1 MADLVTSA
9 KRAETRERIERKR
22 KELRNWQTK
31 WYRHVHT
38 RVCKTCHRSPLPRLS
53 ANQVSVFHAANTR
66 GSLNFQLLSGKYRWR
81 DGKPATDKVPSRKAR
96 ITAYFLLRLPRFVSR
111 RKKANLR
118 TLCGVR
124 SRNKFYSYLLPS
136 PPMFVIP
143 LGDTFSIATR
153 LLYFCP
159 SFVFSSIRSA
169 RRSLLNIAPIACY
182 SVTNVLSFFIAVF
195 EWDRAYLSLHVL

>member
-1 MADLVTSA
+1 MSRFNVQDRFENISLLNPSARAFEWKLCAWVLLADLVTSA

-38 RVCKTCHRSPLPRLS
+38 RVCKTRHRSPLPRLS
-53 ANQVSVFHAANTR
+53 ANQVSVFHAANTC

-96 ITAYFLLRLPRFVSR
+96 ITAYFLLRLPCFVSR

-124 SRNKFYSYLLPS
+124 SRNKFYSYPLPS
-136 PPMFVIP
+136 PP
-143 LGDTFSIATR
+143 R
-153 LLYFCP
+153 LRL
-159 SFVFSSIRSA
+159 SSPWEA
-169 RRSLLNIAPIACY
+169 L
-182 SVTNVLSFFIAVF
+182 SV
-195 EWDRAYLSLHVL
+195 